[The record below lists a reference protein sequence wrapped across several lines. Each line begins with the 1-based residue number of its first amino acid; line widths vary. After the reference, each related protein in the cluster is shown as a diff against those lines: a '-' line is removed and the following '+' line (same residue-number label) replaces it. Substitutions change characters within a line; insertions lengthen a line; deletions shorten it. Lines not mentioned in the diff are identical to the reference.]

1 MFNSGVLAV
10 NPELQRI
17 FDSIPD
23 EEIRSRLEPYSELIL
38 RWRRKG
44 RSYRWICRTMNEK
57 CGVTVAYG
65 PLYRFVQRRSRPRK
79 GQPEVELQPEAA
91 QTEQP
96 VARTKYTKLSPDEV
110 ARQRALIQD
119 LRNKPVVVR
128 EARKRFVYDP
138 DEPLILEKHKQES

>member
-1 MFNSGVLAV
+1 MNT
-10 NPELQRI
+10 ELQRI

-23 EEIRSRLEPYSELIL
+23 EEARSRLEPYRELIL

-65 PLYRFVQRRSRPRK
+65 PLYRFVQRLSRPRK
-79 GQPEVELQPEAA
+79 IQRDIELQPEPA

-96 VARTKYTKLSPDEV
+96 VRPKGHTKLSSDEL
-110 ARQRALIQD
+110 AQQRSLIQD
-119 LRNKPVVVR
+119 LRSKPVVVR
-128 EARKRFVYDP
+128 EVRKRFVYNP
-138 DEPLILEKHKQES
+138 DEPLILEKHKKES

>member
-1 MFNSGVLAV
+1 MLTSGVLAV

-17 FDSIPD
+17 FDGIPD
-23 EEIRSRLEPYSELIL
+23 EEARSRLEPYRELIL

-79 GQPEVELQPEAA
+79 IQPDVELQSEPE
-91 QTEQP
+91 QTDQP
-96 VARTKYTKLSPDEV
+96 IAPKPHTKLSLEEV
-110 ARQRALIQD
+110 SQQRALIQD

-128 EARKRFVYDP
+128 EVRKRFVYDP

>member
-1 MFNSGVLAV
+1 M
-10 NPELQRI
+10 NPELQLI

-23 EEIRSRLEPYSELIL
+23 EEALSRLEPYRELIL

-44 RSYRWICRTMNEK
+44 RSYRWICRMMNEK

-79 GQPEVELQPEAA
+79 VQHEVEAELEAA
-91 QTEQP
+91 HTAQP
-96 VARTKYTKLSPDEV
+96 VAPTEYNKPSPDEV

-119 LRNKPVVVR
+119 LRNKPVVVS
-128 EARKRFVYDP
+128 EVRKRFVYDP